1 MYLVLTIKDTGEGM
15 DRGTLERIFEPF
27 FSTKS
32 PGEGVGIGLSMV
44 HGIVKNHNGKILVKS
59 EIGKG
64 SAFEIFFPKIDMLE
78 EQTEKK

>member
-1 MYLVLTIKDTGEGM
+1 MTIKDTGEGM